1 MLKVMEKNIN
11 YPTGGQSNKNGPDVF
26 LFKGRIAYYDQYGA
40 IRDMLQNHV
49 TEIMTLLTMRL
60 PKNQSSSEE
69 VLQNKLQILSSL
81 QPLRKNQAVVGQYQ
95 TYNSEVQ
102 QELNKTTDHLSLTPT
117 FAGRHRQHRF
127 LPLLLP
133 FILTVGTIS
142 VCALQ
147 PCWRTWTRPATKAF
161 PYF

>member
-1 MLKVMEKNIN
+1 MSVTVLIDF
-11 YPTGGQSNKNGPDVF
+11 PTGGQNNKTCSNI
-26 LFKGRIAYYDQYGA
+26 LLLKGRIPYYDQYGA

-81 QPLRKNQAVVGQYQ
+81 RPLGKNQAVVGQYQ

-102 QELNKTTDHLSLTPT
+102 QELNKTADYLSLTPT
-117 FAGRHRQHRF
+117 FAGEHQQNCF
-127 LPLLLP
+127 LISLLP
-133 FILTVGTIS
+133 PFICTVWTIS
-142 VCALQ
+142 VRVLQ
-147 PCWRTWTRPATKAF
+147 PCWRTWTRPATKAC